1 MAVASRRRHH
11 GTAGS
16 VGSNRPVAGHLS
28 SHRTFSSRHLSGA
41 APIYE
46 QGGGGRERPP
56 ASAAPPLRAIQGA
69 EDGRPGR
76 KRSPGFFFRVPGPY
90 IVKLIHYNPRSRCLF
105 H

>member
-1 MAVASRRRHH
+1 MAVASRRCHH

-16 VGSNRPVAGHLS
+16 LGSNRPVAGHLS

-56 ASAAPPLRAIQGA
+56 ASAAPPLLAIQGA
-69 EDGRPGR
+69 SGA
-76 KRSPGFFFRVPGPY
+76 PGFFFRVPGPH